1 MNTYKFNALC
11 KSGQWKEFIFQAANF
26 RQARVMLSEAIENN

>member
-11 KSGQWKEFIFQAANF
+11 KSGVWKEFIFQAANF
-26 RQARVMLSEAIENN
+26 RQARTMLSEAIESN